1 MTAAPEN
8 VSMRWAGAV
17 PAALA
22 ACAGAV
28 DLLALAGL
36 GGAFAGVITGNLV
49 TAGYGIGT
57 GDVELI
63 APTSVAVAGFTLG
76 VLAWARLWRGRP
88 RALVG
93 PLLAELVLLIVVAA
107 GWAATRAHPGTAVS
121 LALLALAA
129 IAMGGQSVAALRL
142 QASTTYMTGT
152 LVTVLQDVVT
162 GRAGRRRQALRQLIA
177 LVAGAAAA
185 AALLHTLPWAVP
197 LLPIVLLTA
206 SVGLVAANRTSD

>member
-1 MTAAPEN
+1 MTATPDA
-8 VSMRWAGAV
+8 VSSRWAGAV
-17 PAALA
+17 TAALA

-36 GGAFAGVITGNLV
+36 GGAFAGIITGNLV

-57 GDVELI
+57 ADFTKI
-63 APTSVAVAGFTLG
+63 APTGTAVVAFALG
-76 VLAWARLWRGRP
+76 VVAWTRLWRGRP
-88 RALVG
+88 RAVVG
-93 PLLAELVLLIVVAA
+93 PLLAELALLIVVAA
-107 GWAATRAHPGTAVS
+107 GWAATRAHPGTVAS

-142 QASTTYMTGT
+142 QSSTTYMTGT

-162 GRAGRRRQALRQLIA
+162 GRAGRRGSALRQLTA
-177 LVAGAAAA
+177 LVAGAAGA
-185 AALLHTLPWAVP
+185 AALLHALPWAVP

-206 SVGLVAANRTSD
+206 SVGLVVANRTSG